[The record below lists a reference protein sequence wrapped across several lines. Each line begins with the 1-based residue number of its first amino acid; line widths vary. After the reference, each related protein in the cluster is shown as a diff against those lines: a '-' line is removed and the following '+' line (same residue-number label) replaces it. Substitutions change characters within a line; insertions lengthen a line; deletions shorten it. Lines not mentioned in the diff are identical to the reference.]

1 MLVHFVKEA
10 VDYLGKVME
19 SHSGLGPAFGEYLSP
34 LCFLYRIAVIAVP
47 SLALHWEL
55 PSLRTK
61 VIFSHIHTQRSP
73 SPIF

>member
-34 LCFLYRIAVIAVP
+34 LCLLYRIAVT
-47 SLALHWEL
+47 S
-55 PSLRTK
+55 
-61 VIFSHIHTQRSP
+61 
-73 SPIF
+73 